1 MMNFRI
7 KTQVRKE
14 YGHHRQLLPT
24 AACLLPTVFLLLSA
38 FCFLPSPA
46 HAQTVTDKIVATVTN
61 GSRATP
67 DIITYSDL
75 VWQLALEPARPFSDR
90 PTSAALNEALRRL
103 EAQLL
108 ILQEARKLPSSDTP
122 EAIAQLD
129 KDVQQKR
136 DELAK
141 AFGSRTILEERMTRV
156 GLTSEHLD
164 AILRDR
170 LAVERY
176 LDFRFRS
183 FVLVSQK
190 EITDRYNQQYA
201 ALRNS
206 GRIVPTLEQARDRI
220 ENELREE
227 KIESQIDN
235 FVDTLREQQGT
246 EIVIVNPV

>member
-1 MMNFRI
+1 M
-7 KTQVRKE
+7 K
-14 YGHHRQLLPT
+14 
-24 AACLLPTVFLLLSA
+24 
-38 FCFLPSPA
+38 
-46 HAQTVTDKIVATVTN
+46 
-61 GSRATP
+61 
-67 DIITYSDL
+67 
-75 VWQLALEPARPFSDR
+75 
-90 PTSAALNEALRRL
+90 
-103 EAQLL
+103 
-108 ILQEARKLPSSDTP
+108 
-122 EAIAQLD
+122 
-129 KDVQQKR
+129 
-136 DELAK
+136 
-141 AFGSRTILEERMTRV
+141 RV

-170 LAVERY
+170 VAVERY

-246 EIVIVNPV
+246 EIVVVNPV

>member
-1 MMNFRI
+1 MTVQKCFVTKSYSRC
-7 KTQVRKE
+7 RFF
-14 YGHHRQLLPT
+14 LLLT
-24 AACLLPTVFLLLSA
+24 TRCSLLAVFLLT
-38 FCFLPSPA
+38 A
-46 HAQTVTDKIVATVTN
+46 HCSLLTYAEAQTVTDKIVATVTN

-67 DIITYSDL
+67 DIVTYSDL
-75 VWQLALEPARPFSDR
+75 VWQLALEPARPFSER
-90 PTSAALNEALRRL
+90 PTSAALNEALRTL
-103 EAQLL
+103 EDQLL
-108 ILQEARKLPSSDTP
+108 LLQEARKLPGADTP
-122 EAIAQLD
+122 EFIAQLD

-164 AILRDR
+164 AILHDR
-170 LAVERY
+170 VAVERY

-183 FVLVSQK
+183 FVLVSPK
-190 EITDRYNQQYA
+190 EVTDRYNQQYA
-201 ALRNS
+201 GLRNS
-206 GRIVPTLEQARDRI
+206 GRIVPTLEQVRDRI